1 MSAATLPKTSPPP
14 RGAPSL
20 NGCSG
25 APGVTR
31 SPLSMEQGDLP
42 RSVNKQTA
50 GGRGESERAKP
61 QNRGPGA
68 GLLRVHERAGF
79 CAAVACGAMFRVHR
93 RGRRGVQAPGAL
105 GKGQSRG
112 QRGERAGGREPRERS
127 ADTASAAS
135 WPRGCLQRRGRRGWG
150 LQAAWTPLARMG
162 FSLRSLTEGLGA
174 TSATLNLNNHVLGS

>member
-1 MSAATLPKTSPPP
+1 MSAATLPKMSPPP

-105 GKGQSRG
+105 GKGQRRG
-112 QRGERAGGREPRERS
+112 QGREGRRQGAQRAECRHGLGRLMASWASAETRPAGVGAAGGVDPARS
-127 ADTASAAS
+127 HGVQS
-135 WPRGCLQRRGRRGWG
+135 
-150 LQAAWTPLARMG
+150 PL
-162 FSLRSLTEGLGA
+162 T
-174 TSATLNLNNHVLGS
+174 H

>member
-42 RSVNKQTA
+42 RSVSTNKLQA
-50 GGRGESERAKP
+50 GVVSLSAPNPKTGAPEPGSYVCTSERGSVQRWHVGPCSGCIGGGVEVCRPPEPWGKA
-61 QNRGPGA
+61 RGGD
-68 GLLRVHERAGF
+68 
-79 CAAVACGAMFRVHR
+79 
-93 RGRRGVQAPGAL
+93 
-105 GKGQSRG
+105 
-112 QRGERAGGREPRERS
+112 RGERAGGREPRERS

-135 WPRGCLQRRGRRGWG
+135 WPRGRLHR
-150 LQAAWTPLARMG
+150 
-162 FSLRSLTEGLGA
+162 
-174 TSATLNLNNHVLGS
+174 

>member
-1 MSAATLPKTSPPP
+1 MSAATLPKMSPPP

-50 GGRGESERAKP
+50 GGRGESERSKP

-112 QRGERAGGREPRERS
+112 QRGERAGGREPRER
-127 ADTASAAS
+127 AQTQ
-135 WPRGCLQRRGRRGWG
+135 PRPPHGLVGVCRDEAGGGGGCRRRGPRSLAWG
-150 LQAAWTPLARMG
+150 SVSAH
-162 FSLRSLTEGLGA
+162 SLRVWGRPA
-174 TSATLNLNNHVLGS
+174 PP

>member
-31 SPLSMEQGDLP
+31 SPLSMEQGNLP

-50 GGRGESERAKP
+50 GGRGESERSKP

-105 GKGQSRG
+105 GKGQRRG
-112 QRGERAGGREPRERS
+112 QGREGRRQGAQRAS

-135 WPRGCLQRRGRRGWG
+135 WPRGRLQRRGRQGWG

-162 FSLRSLTEGLGA
+162 FSLRSLTEGFGA
-174 TSATLNLNNHVLGS
+174 TSATLNLNNHVLGG

>member
-1 MSAATLPKTSPPP
+1 MSAATLPKMSPPP

-50 GGRGESERAKP
+50 GGRGESERSKP

-105 GKGQSRG
+105 GKGQRRG
-112 QRGERAGGREPRERS
+112 QGREGRRQGAQRAS

-135 WPRGCLQRRGRRGWG
+135 WPRGRLQRRGRRGWG

-162 FSLRSLTEGLGA
+162 FSLCSLTEGLGA
-174 TSATLNLNNHVLGS
+174 TSATLNLNNHVLGG